1 MTNNYIRGGNMKVS
15 KKFYSSKSDSLFK
28 SVVGCEKGKR
38 ILKAVIEDA
47 LKIKIDKLEIIN
59 NEIEKNNIKEMGK
72 RVDCLVKSGNNII
85 NIEVNSSVSQ
95 AIKDRNLRFM
105 MAKHI
110 SQYKEGE
117 SYYTAKRIVQ
127 INLDWGVR
135 YKKIKKEYMLYEK
148 DDRKDIFSD
157 DITIYSFD
165 MEKLKRMCYDEDERC
180 NEYKY
185 ITMLAIDDK
194 ERLIEYTKG
203 DEIME
208 EYSNE
213 AIELNNT
220 YTDMLTWEE
229 DDKLIRE
236 SEKLYARDE
245 GMKKGIEKGKIETAK
260 KMLEKGT
267 DIIFISEVTGLS
279 LEQIE
284 KI

>member
-1 MTNNYIRGGNMKVS
+1 
-15 KKFYSSKSDSLFK
+15 
-28 SVVGCEKGKR
+28 
-38 ILKAVIEDA
+38 
-47 LKIKIDKLEIIN
+47 
-59 NEIEKNNIKEMGK
+59 
-72 RVDCLVKSGNNII
+72 
-85 NIEVNSSVSQ
+85 
-95 AIKDRNLRFM
+95 
-105 MAKHI
+105 
-110 SQYKEGE
+110 
-117 SYYTAKRIVQ
+117 
-127 INLDWGVR
+127 
-135 YKKIKKEYMLYEK
+135 
-148 DDRKDIFSD
+148 
-157 DITIYSFD
+157 
-165 MEKLKRMCYDEDERC
+165 
-180 NEYKY
+180 
-185 ITMLAIDDK
+185 MLAIDNK